1 MLGRSAASYCRHWHR
16 KCSNSAVKPCALNSR
31 GKLSLVCGW
40 LNIYEVPGRQL
51 PVQQAAAER
60 TLLEDLFLQVQ
71 HVEVPHRG
79 LQQ

>member
-1 MLGRSAASYCRHWHR
+1 MWVKSFSDRKSSSAFCMKSWLKRAWMLGRSAVSYCRHWHR

-51 PVQQAAAER
+51 PVQ
-60 TLLEDLFLQVQ
+60 
-71 HVEVPHRG
+71 
-79 LQQ
+79 